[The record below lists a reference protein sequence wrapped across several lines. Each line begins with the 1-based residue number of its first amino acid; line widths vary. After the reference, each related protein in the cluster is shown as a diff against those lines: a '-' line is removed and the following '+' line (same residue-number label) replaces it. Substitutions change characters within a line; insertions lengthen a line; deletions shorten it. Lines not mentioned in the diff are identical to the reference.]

1 MISDF
6 SFENFIVG
14 QSGASQS
21 APVQGESPMALQL
34 PLLLPEQLL
43 NLRGV
48 AENMEAFFDHFSPLH
63 LSWEIEGDRLRG
75 GIRATAVLEADP
87 RTGGVWALCVLERAS
102 TGRHRHRAGGAYGE
116 CVITLAGEL
125 DDVLDDGTA
134 VKLRTGAVMFHA
146 VDTIHEASTVSYWAG
161 LYHQPH
167 GSTLVV

>member
-21 APVQGESPMALQL
+21 APVQNENSVALQL

-48 AENMEAFFDHFSPLH
+48 AESMEGFLDHFAPLH
-63 LSWEIEGDRLRG
+63 LTWEIEGDRLRG
-75 GIRATAVLEADP
+75 GIRATAVLEQDA
-87 RTGGVWALCVLERAS
+87 RTGGIWALCVLERAS
-102 TGRHRHRAGGAYGE
+102 TGRHLHRAGGAYGE

-125 DDVLDDGTA
+125 DDILDDGTP

-146 VDTIHEASTVSYWAG
+146 VDTIHEASAVSYWAG
-161 LYHQPH
+161 LYHQPS
-167 GSTLVV
+167 GSSLVV